1 MGRKSKRLKL
11 KARIERLSAQASR
24 PSPVVENSVMQERV
38 KEEVPPV
45 PDTNF
50 TPDIVEE
57 MVKEV
62 EEMVE
67 EVKAKAK
74 PKAKRP
80 TTTRRS
86 SRYKKKENK

>member
-1 MGRKSKRLKL
+1 MGRKAKRLKL

-24 PSPVVENSVMQERV
+24 PSPVIENSVMQERV

-50 TPDIVEE
+50 TPEVVEE

-67 EVKAKAK
+67 EVKAKPKPRRRRSPTKRKAGSK
-74 PKAKRP
+74 PK
-80 TTTRRS
+80 T
-86 SRYKKKENK
+86 